1 IEPAFNQMQVQTNI
15 DLTFANGV
23 RALLRQDPDIIM
35 LGEIRDLETA
45 EVAIQAAL
53 TGHLVLSTLHTNDA
67 PGAISR
73 LQELGVA
80 PYLIKATL
88 LGVMAQ
94 RLVRTLCPDC
104 KTEHAP
110 GPDEWQDFAPAWAGA
125 APDTICR
132 AVGCA
137 QCRET
142 GYTGRVGVYEVMVI
156 SEKLRGLI
164 GRETDLNAIRR
175 QAGAQGMLSLR
186 LAAALK
192 VADGVTSLQE
202 AL

>member
-1 IEPAFNQMQVQTNI
+1 
-15 DLTFANGV
+15 
-23 RALLRQDPDIIM
+23 RQDPDIIM

-94 RLVRTLCPDC
+94 RLVRTLCPEC
-104 KTEHAP
+104 KTEHPPA
-110 GPDEWQDFAPAWAGA
+110 PDEWQDFAPAWAGA

-202 AL
+202 ALRVTPHA